1 MIGTAFAYFRS
12 DGIVQQNRVEAMKVI
27 QPNCRVQF
35 AAEDIAFIVSVLGAK
50 TGDTDCLVKLLA
62 DEETRDQILDDPAL
76 LHALLERRGCL
87 RVSSHFYFYV
97 LVRNVF
103 RRSDIQDRAVADYV
117 AEVLAEFARAEQ
129 MRCIVPGQPNVL
141 DYFFEM
147 LAALQ
152 TADDRTSFQ
161 IRVHIG
167 NHSLFLS
174 GVFHERIRFRAEK
187 KGFPDVRYYEA
198 IGRTQYRAAS
208 DHRLAQRYELTHI
221 LGTLSERFDTTR
233 RALNEISD
241 RLFSLGD
248 GGENVERLLIT
259 KPSE

>member
-1 MIGTAFAYFRS
+1 
-12 DGIVQQNRVEAMKVI
+12 MKVI
-27 QPNCRVQF
+27 QPNCRTQF
-35 AAEDIAFIVSVLGAK
+35 AAEDIDFIVSVLGAK
-50 TGDTDCLVKLLA
+50 LGNAECLVRLLA
-62 DEETRDQILDDPAL
+62 DEDTRDLILDDEAL

-97 LVRNVF
+97 LVRNVLK
-103 RRSDIQDRAVADYV
+103 RSGLNDRAVADYV

-129 MRCIVPGQPNVL
+129 MRCIIPGQPNVL

-187 KGFPDVRYYEA
+187 KGFPGLSYYEA
-198 IGRTQYRAAS
+198 LGRSQYRAAS
-208 DHRLAQRYELTHI
+208 DHRLAQRYELTNI

-233 RALNEISD
+233 RALNEISS

-248 GGENVERLLIT
+248 GAEKLERLLIT
-259 KPSE
+259 KTAN

>member
-1 MIGTAFAYFRS
+1 
-12 DGIVQQNRVEAMKVI
+12 MKVI

-35 AAEDIAFIVSVLGAK
+35 AAEDIEFIVSVLG
-50 TGDTDCLVKLLA
+50 TRLGDAECLIQLLA
-62 DEETRDQILDDPAL
+62 DEDSRDHILDDEAL
-76 LHALLERRGCL
+76 LHALLERGGCL
-87 RVSSHFYFYV
+87 RVSTHFYFYV

-103 RRSDIQDRAVADYV
+103 RRADIRDRSVADYV
-117 AEVLAEFARAEQ
+117 AEVLSEFARAEQ
-129 MRCIVPGQPNVL
+129 SRCIVPGQPNVL

-187 KGFPDVRYYEA
+187 KGFPDLKYYEA
-198 IGRTQYRAAS
+198 LGRSQYRAAS
-208 DHRLAQRYELTHI
+208 DHRLAQRYELTDI
-221 LGTLSERFDTTR
+221 LCTLSERFDVTR

-248 GGENVERLLIT
+248 SGESVERLLIL
-259 KPSE
+259 K

>member
-1 MIGTAFAYFRS
+1 
-12 DGIVQQNRVEAMKVI
+12 MKMI

-35 AAEDIAFIVSVLGAK
+35 AAEDIEFILSELGPK
-50 TGDTDCLVKLLA
+50 TGDANCLVKLLTD
-62 DEETRDQILDDPAL
+62 DESRDQILDDPVL

-87 RVSSHFYFYV
+87 RVSTHFYFYV
-97 LVRNVF
+97 LVRHVF
-103 RRSDIQDRAVADYV
+103 LRSDIKDRAVADYV
-117 AEVLAEFARAEQ
+117 AEVLAEFAHSERS
-129 MRCIVPGQPNVL
+129 RCVVPGQSNPL

-161 IRVHIG
+161 IRLHIG

-174 GVFHERIRFRAEK
+174 GVFPERIRFRAEK
-187 KGFPDVRYYEA
+187 KGFPDLKYYEA
-198 IGRTQYRAAS
+198 LGRTQYRVAS
-208 DHRLAQRYELTHI
+208 DHRLAQRYELTNI

-248 GGENVERLLIT
+248 GGEAVERLLIPKAT
-259 KPSE
+259 

>member
-1 MIGTAFAYFRS
+1 
-12 DGIVQQNRVEAMKVI
+12 MKMI

-35 AAEDIAFIVSVLGAK
+35 AAEDIEFIVSVLGAK
-50 TGDTDCLVKLLA
+50 IGDANCLVKLLT
-62 DEETRDQILDDPAL
+62 DEESRDQILDDPAL

-87 RVSSHFYFYV
+87 RVSTHFYFYV
-97 LVRNVF
+97 LVRHVF
-103 RRSDIQDRAVADYV
+103 QRSDIKDRAVADYV
-117 AEVLAEFARAEQ
+117 AEVLTEFARAEQ
-129 MRCIVPGQPNVL
+129 MRVVVPGQSQGL

-174 GVFHERIRFRAEK
+174 GVFPERIRFRAEK
-187 KGFPDVRYYEA
+187 KGFPDLKYYEA
-198 IGRTQYRAAS
+198 LGRTQYRVAR
-208 DHRLAQRYELTHI
+208 DHRLAQRYELTNI

-248 GGENVERLLIT
+248 GGEALERLLIA
-259 KPSE
+259 KPTP

>member
-1 MIGTAFAYFRS
+1 
-12 DGIVQQNRVEAMKVI
+12 MKVI

-35 AAEDIAFIVSVLGAK
+35 AAEDVEFIVSVLGTK
-50 TGDTDCLVKLLA
+50 TGDADCLVKLLT
-62 DEETRDQILDDPAL
+62 DEESRDQILDDPAL

-87 RVSSHFYFYV
+87 RVSTHFYFYV
-97 LVRNVF
+97 LVRHVF
-103 RRSDIQDRAVADYV
+103 RRSDIKDRAVADYV

-129 MRCIVPGQPNVL
+129 MRCVVPGQPNPL

-174 GVFHERIRFRAEK
+174 GVFPERVRFRAERR
-187 KGFPDVRYYEA
+187 GFPDLKYYEA
-198 IGRTQYRAAS
+198 LGRAQYRAAS
-208 DHRLAQRYELTHI
+208 DHRLAQRYDLTHI
-221 LGTLSERFDTTR
+221 LGTLSERFDDTR
-233 RALNEISD
+233 RALNEVSD

-248 GGENVERLLIT
+248 GAEKIERLLIT
-259 KPSE
+259 KSPA